1 MEQKKKE
8 PDNDGLTKFI
18 AALLALG
25 ALLLGLALWQRV
37 RGGNIVPRDKS
48 GISGPA
54 KKKPAILFR
63 HKLIFCE
70 VDAKINRIRLPLSI
84 CLTS

>member
-48 GISGPA
+48 GISEPA
-54 KKKPAILFR
+54 K
-63 HKLIFCE
+63 
-70 VDAKINRIRLPLSI
+70 
-84 CLTS
+84 